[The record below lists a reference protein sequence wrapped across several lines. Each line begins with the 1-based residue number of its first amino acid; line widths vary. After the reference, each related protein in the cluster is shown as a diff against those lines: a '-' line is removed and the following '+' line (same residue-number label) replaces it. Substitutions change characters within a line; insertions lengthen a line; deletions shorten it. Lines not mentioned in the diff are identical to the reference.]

1 MSAELREALN
11 AAGASPFLP
20 KVIDPVLVE
29 LQRRY
34 SPLVT
39 AIPAIQWPTDVYNFN
54 TRTQTASG
62 GWVSDGGASPVSNS
76 VFIQNQ
82 YKMAHFQTVGA
93 VTGYAQEVTQQ
104 LVNLRETEIKGSIR
118 GMTWDVETALLWASA
133 GCTAN
138 GARPQFDGLD
148 TLISQYS
155 GANQNAI
162 DANGASLNL
171 STLDRMIDMVETNAA
186 EPTGNSP
193 WALVMSST
201 ANSKIANLLTPQQRF
216 VDKVEVA
223 PGLNVMAYRD
233 IPILK
238 SSFLQARALSMG
250 TVTAT
255 PSANGGSLAAGQYF
269 YRISPI
275 IARQGEISPSA
286 EVSATTTGATG
297 SVALAFAIPT
307 GLEGAQPTLYKVW
320 RGTAAGGETL
330 LGWVDA
336 TVGLAAD
343 GITAIPTTT
352 ITDTGTALVP
362 SNGATVPGIQPA
374 QYYGTNSGIG
384 PGGQGL
390 ENIYLISRD
399 PQNLVRPWVRQY
411 KPLDLY
417 PTTASPDSMPYA
429 LITDTTL
436 GVRAAKFVGRT
447 SRVAVSI

>member
-1 MSAELREALN
+1 VTAELREALT

-34 SPLVT
+34 SPMIT
-39 AIPAIQWPTDVYNFN
+39 AIPAIPWGADVYNFN
-54 TRTQTASG
+54 QRTAVATG
-62 GWVSDGGASPVSNS
+62 GFFADGGAAPATNS
-76 VFIQNQ
+76 AFLQNAF
-82 YKMAHFQTVGA
+82 KMAHFQTVGA
-93 VTGYAQEVTQQ
+93 VTGYAQEVTQA
-104 LVNLRETEIKGSIR
+104 LINLRETEIKGSIR
-118 GMTWDVETALLWASA
+118 GMSWDVETAMLWANAACSA
-133 GCTAN
+133 A

-148 TLISQYS
+148 VLVSNYG
-155 GANQNAI
+155 GANQNAQ
-162 DANGASLNL
+162 DANGATLNL
-171 STLDRMIDMVETNAA
+171 GTLDRLIDMVETNAS

-201 ANSKIANLLTPQQRF
+201 ANSKIASLLTPQQRF
-216 VDKVEVA
+216 VDRVEIA
-223 PGLNVMAYRD
+223 PGLNVMSYRD

-238 SSFLQARALSMG
+238 TSFLQARSLSMG

-255 PSANGGSLAAGQYF
+255 PATTGGTLAAGQYY
-269 YRISPI
+269 YRVSPV
-275 IARQGEISPSA
+275 IARQGEITPSA

-297 SVALAFAIPT
+297 SVALSFAMPT

-320 RGTAAGGETL
+320 RGTAVGAETL

-336 TVGLAAD
+336 TVGLAGD
-343 GITAIPTTT
+343 GVTPIMTTT

-362 SNGATVPGIQPA
+362 SNGATVPGILPA

-384 PGGQGL
+384 PGGAGL
-390 ENIYLISRD
+390 ESIFLISRD
-399 PQNLVRPWVRQY
+399 PQNLVRPFVRQY

-429 LITDTTL
+429 LITDTTFA
-436 GVRAAKFVGRT
+436 VRAAKFVGRV
-447 SRVAVSI
+447 SRVAINL

>member
-1 MSAELREALN
+1 MTAELREALN

-20 KVIDPVLVE
+20 KVIDPVMVE

-39 AIPAIQWPTDVYNFN
+39 AIPAISWPTDVYNFN
-54 TRTQTASG
+54 QRTSVATG
-62 GWVSDGGASPVSNS
+62 GWVADGGASPATNS
-76 VFIQNQ
+76 AFVQNAF
-82 YKMAHFQTVGA
+82 KMAHFQTVGA
-93 VTGYAQEVTQQ
+93 VTGYAQEVTQS
-104 LVNLRETEIKGSIR
+104 LINLRETEIKGSIR
-118 GMTWDVETALLWASA
+118 GMSWDVETALLWGNAACSA
-133 GCTAN
+133 A

-148 TLISQYS
+148 ALISNYS
-155 GANQNAI
+155 GANQNAQ
-162 DANGASLNL
+162 DANGATLNL
-171 STLDRMIDMVETNAA
+171 ATLDRLIDMVETNAA

-201 ANSKIANLLTPQQRF
+201 ANSKIASLLTPQQRF
-216 VDKVEVA
+216 VDRVEIA
-223 PGLNVMAYRD
+223 PGLNVMSYRD

-238 SSFLQARALSMG
+238 SSFLQARSLSMG

-255 PSANGGSLAAGQYF
+255 PATTGGTLAAGQYF
-269 YRISPI
+269 YRISPV

-297 SVALAFAIPT
+297 SVALAFAMPT
-307 GLEGAQPTLYKVW
+307 GLEGAQPTLYKLW
-320 RGTAAGGETL
+320 RGTAAGAETL

-343 GITAIPTTT
+343 GITPIMTTT

-362 SNGATVPGIQPA
+362 SNGATVPGVLPT
-374 QYYGTNSGIG
+374 QYYGTNPGIG

-390 ENIYLISRD
+390 ENIFLISRD
-399 PQNLVRPWVRQY
+399 PQNLVRPYVRQY

-429 LITDTTL
+429 LITDCTFA
-436 GVRAAKFVGRT
+436 VRAAKFVGRV
-447 SRVAVSI
+447 SRVGVTL